1 MRTVLMVLFDQVQSL
16 DVTGPL
22 EVFTGA
28 NTWRAGH
35 GDAPSYDIRTASLGG
50 RPVRTSSGLRVTPDE
65 DLREF
70 RVRRPDLLI
79 VPGGEGSRRPDP
91 ELTGWLRSHGRQAER
106 LVSVCT
112 GAFLLA
118 AAGLLDG
125 RRVTTH
131 WAYCASLAAK
141 YPQVSVEQEPIFVR
155 DGNVATSAGVTAG
168 IDLALALVEDD
179 LGRDAALDIARH
191 LVVFLRRP
199 GNQAQFS
206 AQLAG
211 QLANR
216 EPLREV
222 QRWIADYP
230 AADLSVE
237 TLARQASL
245 SPRQFARAFAAEV
258 GMPPGRYVDRVRLE
272 TARRRLEDTADG
284 VEQTARSCGYGTPEA
299 MRRAFIRALGV
310 SPGEYRRRFRPPAI
324 STSHQQLSHQ
334 QLTRRVMQI
343 AILLFDRFTVLD
355 AIGPYQVLSG
365 LPGAEVSFV
374 AERPGPIRDEEGSLV
389 LSARAGLADVPR
401 PDIIVVPGG
410 PGQND
415 QMQDGPVHEWLR
427 AADQATTWTTSVCT
441 GSLILAAA
449 GLLAGRRAT
458 SHWLALDELG
468 QFGATPVTDR
478 VVFDGKYV
486 TAAGVS
492 SGIDMGLALAGRI
505 AGDQVAQAIQLMIE
519 YDPQPPYDA
528 GSPDRAPAEIVS
540 RLRARSRFL
549 LTGRQS

>member
-1 MRTVLMVLFDQVQSL
+1 MRTVLMVLFNEVQSL

-28 NTWRAGH
+28 NTWRTQRGH
-35 GDAPSYDIRTASLGG
+35 GSVYDIRTASLGG
-50 RPVRTSSGLRVTPDE
+50 GMVRTSSGLRVAPDE

-70 RVRRPDLLI
+70 PAPRRPGGPDLLI

-91 ELTGWLRSHGRQAER
+91 ELVGWLRAHGRQANR

-131 WAYCASLAAK
+131 WAYCSALAAK
-141 YPQVSVEQEPIFVR
+141 YPVVRVNPVPIFIR

-211 QLANR
+211 QLAHR
-216 EPLREV
+216 EPLRDV
-222 QRWIADYP
+222 QQWIADHP

-237 TLARQASL
+237 ALASQASL

-299 MRRAFIRALGV
+299 MRRAFLRTLGV
-310 SPGEYRRRFRPPAI
+310 GPGEYRRRFRTGPA
-324 STSHQQLSHQ
+324 T
-334 QLTRRVMQI
+334 
-343 AILLFDRFTVLD
+343 
-355 AIGPYQVLSG
+355 
-365 LPGAEVSFV
+365 
-374 AERPGPIRDEEGSLV
+374 
-389 LSARAGLADVPR
+389 
-401 PDIIVVPGG
+401 
-410 PGQND
+410 
-415 QMQDGPVHEWLR
+415 
-427 AADQATTWTTSVCT
+427 
-441 GSLILAAA
+441 
-449 GLLAGRRAT
+449 
-458 SHWLALDELG
+458 
-468 QFGATPVTDR
+468 
-478 VVFDGKYV
+478 
-486 TAAGVS
+486 
-492 SGIDMGLALAGRI
+492 
-505 AGDQVAQAIQLMIE
+505 
-519 YDPQPPYDA
+519 
-528 GSPDRAPAEIVS
+528 
-540 RLRARSRFL
+540 
-549 LTGRQS
+549 